1 MFYRVG
7 GSAGRKSVSKCLIYQ
22 LCQVGDKPHLTGIS
36 FDRHYKWS
44 LGKFADYRG
53 RMVLLTLG

>member
-22 LCQVGDKPHLTGIS
+22 LCQVGDKPHLTGES
-36 FDRHYKWS
+36 S
-44 LGKFADYRG
+44 MGK
-53 RMVLLTLG
+53 